1 MQQLTGLDAAFL
13 ALDSPTAYGHVGS
26 VSILDPPEGGE
37 ALTLERLT
45 ELIESRLHLVPPFR
59 RRLVEVPFG
68 LDQPYWIED
77 PDFDIEF
84 HVRELALPA
93 PGDDHQLAVQA
104 ARLHARP
111 LDRRRP
117 LWETYLIHGL
127 QGGKQAIYVKVH
139 HAAIDGVSG
148 NDLLAALMDTS
159 PEPREIDEPDPWR
172 PETEP
177 GAAQLLARSAAS
189 LATNPVRAARVS
201 VDIVRSLP
209 AVIGSPARPWLPLID
224 RFLLRRN
231 RGVVLSAPPLIAPA
245 TPFNKNIGPHRRWA
259 FTSVPLAEVKAIKNA
274 AGVTVNDVV
283 MALCAGALRTWLQK
297 HDALPD
303 GPLVASVPVSIR
315 TEEQKGTHGNRV
327 SAVITSL
334 PTHLADPAARLAA
347 VHEGMRVAKE
357 QHNAMPADLL
367 TDIAEFSMPALAN
380 QANRLA
386 TRLRLLE
393 RVPPFNL
400 IISNVPGPNVDLYL
414 AGARLDGIYPLSAIA
429 DGQGLNL
436 TVLGS
441 NGKLNFGALAD
452 RDLVPDVDLII
463 EALKDEIA
471 TLSAAFGAD

>member
-26 VSILDPPEGGE
+26 VSVLDPPAGGE
-37 ALTLERLT
+37 ALTLDRLT
-45 ELIESRLHLVPPFR
+45 ELIESRLHLIPPFR

-68 LDQPYWIED
+68 LDNPYWIED

-93 PGDDHQLAVQA
+93 PGDDRQLAVQA

-127 QGGKQAIYVKVH
+127 QGGRQALYTKVH

-148 NDLLAALMDTS
+148 NDLLAALMDTAPQP
-159 PEPREIDEPDPWR
+159 PEAEEPDSWR
-172 PETEP
+172 PE
-177 GAAQLLARSAAS
+177 AQPPTARLLARSAVS

-201 VDIVRSLP
+201 AGVVRSLP
-209 AVIGSPARPWLPLID
+209 ALLNSPARPRLPLID
-224 RFLLRRN
+224 RFVLRRG
-231 RGVVLSAPPLIAPA
+231 RGVILSAPPLIAPA

-283 MALCAGALRTWLQK
+283 MAMCAGALRTWLQK
-297 HDALPD
+297 HDALPE
-303 GPLVASVPVSIR
+303 GPLLAAVPVSIR

-327 SAVITSL
+327 STVIAPL
-334 PTHLADPAARLAA
+334 PTHLADPAGRLEA
-347 VHEGMRVAKE
+347 VHEAMRAAKE
-357 QHNAMPADLL
+357 QHNALPAELL
-367 TDIAEFSMPALAN
+367 TDIAQFSMPALAN
-380 QANRLA
+380 QAYRLA
-386 TRLRLLE
+386 SRVRLLE

-400 IISNVPGPNVDLYL
+400 FVSNVPGPTVDLYL
-414 AGARLDGIYPLSAIA
+414 CGARLDGVYPLSAIA
-429 DGQGLNL
+429 DGQGLNV

-452 RDLVPDVDLII
+452 RDLVPDVEMII
-463 EALKDEIA
+463 DVLGDELA
-471 TLSAAFGAD
+471 TLSDAFGVG